1 MAITGCGVCCG
12 LSWIVR
18 SFSVVCPWNV
28 GVISSVGLS
37 VSSVSVSYGWYSV
50 ASPLPLLWMFF
61 MLRRESSRNRWGR
74 VVSSSVLG
82 GKLYLGVAC
91 VYCGC

>member
-1 MAITGCGVCCG
+1 
-12 LSWIVR
+12 
-18 SFSVVCPWNV
+18 
-28 GVISSVGLS
+28 
-37 VSSVSVSYGWYSV
+37 
-50 ASPLPLLWMFF
+50 
-61 MLRRESSRNRWGR
+61 MLRRLSSKNRWGR